1 MRPGP
6 GKRPAATKP
15 AASKPA
21 ATKPPPVRA
30 DDPDEALEPF
40 RVSRETRAR
49 LEILV
54 AELRRWQSAKN
65 LVGPGTLD
73 EIWHRHVADSLQLL
87 DCAPP
92 EATRWLDLGSGA
104 GFPGLVLAIALA
116 ERSGAQVDLV
126 EANSRK
132 CAFLRHVAR
141 LTGAPAR
148 VHAARIE
155 DVIGGF
161 VGRTDI
167 VTARALAPLDK
178 LVGWCGEL
186 LKTGTIG
193 LFPKGERVASELTAL
208 AQYPSLQVDDIPSR
222 SDSRGTI
229 LRVARR

>member
-1 MRPGP
+1 MKPGP
-6 GKRPAATKP
+6 GKRPAAP
-15 AASKPA
+15 KPA

-40 RVSRETRAR
+40 HVSRETRAR

-116 ERSGAQVDLV
+116 ERPGAQVDLV

-155 DVIGGF
+155 DVIGDF

-208 AQYPSLQVDDIPSR
+208 AQYPSLQVDGIPSR